1 MRVSSFFVML
11 ERRLS
16 GLARSIAKRPRTT
29 LVIISIITVL
39 LATGIRHVQLETNI
53 LDWLPASDPR
63 VQALAEV
70 IEQVD
75 GVTNQE
81 LVWLELDA
89 SKASRAGVSAITDEA
104 AIRAQEELGQFV
116 QARVPEVRFTFGLPH
131 WLKVANATLN
141 SEQKTPSLP
150 ESSAQF
156 TLLWNGIWR
165 TQRDLLQATISQ
177 DMQGTLLG
185 FVVEGDPTSAAGRH
199 IGLAIRDAVREY
211 ANDESKTYDLFR
223 DDVLFPVGLASGLA
237 TIDQSLADDLRWLV
251 PSGALLIA
259 LLLLAAFRS
268 GRMVLVA
275 GLCLAVAAVWLFGI
289 MGYAGLALNVVNAA
303 LLPLLLGSG
312 IDYAIHF
319 LNAYQ
324 AARDY
329 TPKQALARATQQ
341 AGGGMIL
348 VTLTSVCGLAALFLA
363 GVPGIAQLGLLASIS
378 LLLLLTIV
386 LILPTALYS
395 LGDIGAAKPFRAST
409 RLQVGLAYLQ
419 HHPVKTLLLLVVL
432 AGGVAAL
439 WQAPRYQLDVIQGN
453 FPPQDPTRRAL
464 EQMRSGVSGALPE
477 FIIIDGDMSRPA
489 VLEYSQAIAA
499 ELDANLNARLI
510 TPGLMLESYQSL
522 QQGFTGALGQVFGNQ
537 PELPNSQTEL
547 RKALLTM
554 HQNPLWA
561 PLVKLVNSQDL
572 NLSVLIVM
580 PESSDDVSEVR
591 RTLETMQ
598 QAVNTPPRPEGVSIN
613 VIGYRS
619 ISVLFIETSLRW
631 LRLLFVASLFA
642 TCLVAAIAFRDM
654 RVVVAL
660 ASIVSLTGGAWFA
673 LLPLLDV
680 YVSVFLLFPLV
691 FLVSLGS
698 DYALHMFWHAR
709 LSSHTKQ
716 VYGETGKAVL
726 FSALTDAAAF
736 SLFSL
741 AYLTSVRQ
749 VMRASSLAVVLTLL
763 ITFMIVPLVLQ
774 FQAGR
779 SARAIRQTT
788 SPLPD

>member
-1 MRVSSFFVML
+1 ML
-11 ERRLS
+11 EKLLFRLAE
-16 GLARSIAKRPRTT
+16 GITKRPRAT
-29 LVIISIITVL
+29 LVMLSIITIL
-39 LATGIRHVQLETNI
+39 LATGIPRVQLETNI
-53 LDWLPASDPR
+53 LDWLPASDAR
-63 VQALAEV
+63 VQALADV
-70 IEQVD
+70 IERID

-89 SKASRAGVSAITDEA
+89 DKAALAGVSAITDES
-104 AIRAQEELGQFV
+104 AIRAQEELGSYV

-141 SEQKTPSLP
+141 PEQKTPSLP
-150 ESSAQF
+150 ESSTQF
-156 TLLWNGIWR
+156 TLLWNGVWR
-165 TQRDLLQATISQ
+165 TQGDLLQATISG
-177 DMQGTLLG
+177 DRQGTLLG
-185 FVVEGDPTSAAGRH
+185 FVVEGDPTSAAGRRL
-199 IGLAIRDAVREY
+199 GLAIRAAVRAY
-211 ANDESKTYDLFR
+211 VADSSKTYDLFR
-223 DDVLFPVGLASGLA
+223 DEVLFPVGLASGLA
-237 TIDQSLADDLRWLV
+237 TIDQSLANDLQWLI

-289 MGYAGLALNVVNAA
+289 MGYTGLTLNVVNAA

-324 AARDY
+324 AARAH
-329 TPKQALARATQQ
+329 TPEQALARASQQ

-348 VTLTSVCGLAALFLA
+348 VTMTSVCGLAALLLA

-378 LLLLLTIV
+378 LLLLLVVV
-386 LILPTALYS
+386 LTLPTALYS
-395 LGDIGAAKPFRAST
+395 LRAVGNVNTFQAST
-409 RLQVGLAYLQ
+409 RLGVGLTYLQ
-419 HHPVKTLLLLVVL
+419 HHPRKTLMLLVVL
-432 AGGVAAL
+432 ATAVIVL
-439 WQAPRYQLDVIQGN
+439 WQAPKYQLDVIQGN

-464 EQMRSGVSGALPE
+464 EHMRAGVSGALPE
-477 FIIIDGDMSRPA
+477 FIIIEGDMSDPE
-489 VLEYSQAIAA
+489 VLEYSQAVAA
-499 ELDANLNARLI
+499 ELNVNLNARLI
-510 TPGLMLESYQSL
+510 TPGLMLESYLSL
-522 QQGFTGALGQVFGNQ
+522 QQGFTGALGQVFGSQ
-537 PELPNSQTEL
+537 PDLPDSQAEL
-547 RKALLTM
+547 RKILVTM

-561 PLVKLVNSQDL
+561 PLIKLVSSQDL

-580 PESSDDVSEVR
+580 PESGDELTEVR
-591 RTLETMQ
+591 QTLELMQ
-598 QAVNTPPRPEGVSIN
+598 QAVDAPLRPDSVNVN

-631 LRLLFVASLFA
+631 LRRLFVASLIA
-642 TCLVAAIAFRDM
+642 TCFVAAVAFRDV
-654 RVVVAL
+654 RVIVAL
-660 ASIVSLTGGAWFA
+660 ASIVSLTGLAWFS
-673 LLPLLDV
+673 LLPLLAV

-698 DYALHMFWHAR
+698 DYALHLFWHAH
-709 LSSHTKQ
+709 LSKNTQQ

-763 ITFMIVPLVLQ
+763 ATFIIVPLTLRWQ
-774 FQAGR
+774 SGHAA
-779 SARAIRQTT
+779 SAAYQQP
-788 SPLPD
+788 SPLRD